1 MHSFRNRKNIKD
13 KNNENGF
20 DELNAGTLADLK
32 KHRSQSRSSASPEN
46 GSLITASSASNLNS
60 ILAQTTPTPATMN
73 GEAMELGGLRSSGM
87 PGDTSS
93 QRIPKFTGT
102 PGDVVED
109 STRSRRCCVI
119 M

>member
-1 MHSFRNRKNIKD
+1 M
-13 KNNENGF
+13 
-20 DELNAGTLADLK
+20 ADLK

-46 GSLITASSASNLNS
+46 GSLVTAASASNLNS
-60 ILAQTTPTPATMN
+60 ILANSTPTPATMN
-73 GEAMELGGLRSSGM
+73 GDAMELGGLRSSGM
-87 PGDTSS
+87 PGDVS